1 MNDLI
6 TIIQN
11 SYKLGFI
18 HGATEMLRYIKERS
32 KNQPIMQVSSRRHR
46 PLRTRLLKNWRRAAR
61 KALKLELIESG
72 MTQRYRLNTYEVMF
86 LSCGPYYCS
95 SDTPEPNRYYEDT
108 EKDAIQLLVRERRKF
123 ILDILRREKKN
134 RFIYEQNEKLKKL

>member
-32 KNQPIMQVSSRRHR
+32 KNQSTMQVSSRRCR
-46 PLRTRLLKNWRRAAR
+46 PLRTKLLKNWRRAAR
-61 KALKLELIESG
+61 KALKLEVIESG
-72 MTQRYRLNTYEVMF
+72 RYRLNTYEVMF
-86 LSCGPYYCS
+86 LSCGPFYCS
-95 SDTPEPNRYYEDT
+95 SYTPVPNRYYEDT
-108 EKDAIQLLVRERRKF
+108 EKDAIQLLIRERRNF

-134 RFIYEQNEKLKKL
+134 RFIYEQNEKLKRL

>member
-32 KNQPIMQVSSRRHR
+32 KNQPIMQVSSRRCQ

-61 KALKLELIESG
+61 KALKLEVIESG
-72 MTQRYRLNTYEVMF
+72 RYRLNTHQVMF
-86 LSCGPYYCS
+86 LSCDSGNCYF
-95 SDTPEPNRYYEDT
+95 DLGTPEPNHYYEDT

-134 RFIYEQNEKLKKL
+134 RFIYEQNEKLKRL